1 MKFQLHSHRHAETIL
16 RQDQYSAVFTELLTA
31 ISSISEEDLATN
43 FSGIERSSKKS
54 LSQSINA
61 LIRERLGDSWKPE
74 SPIFQESEYEGES
87 WRLDF
92 AKPPVSVEVA
102 FNHGEAIAWN
112 LLKPVLASELNHVQK
127 AIQTE
132 IGVIICATDELTRR
146 GGFDSAVGSYEKF
159 IRYLK
164 PLQDVLVT
172 PILIV
177 GLEAPVSFKLDA
189 KNQKGVIVYEPD
201 SGNA

>member
-1 MKFQLHSHRHAETIL
+1 MRFQLHSHRHAETIL
-16 RQDQYSAVFTELLTA
+16 RQDKYWTVFNELLTA
-31 ISSISEEDLATN
+31 ISSISEEDLAHN
-43 FSGIERSSKKS
+43 FTEIVRTSKKS
-54 LSQSINA
+54 LSQSINS
-61 LIRERLGDSWKPE
+61 LIKERLGTTWKPE

-112 LLKPVLASELNHVQK
+112 LLKPVLASELNHVEK

-132 IGVIICATDELTRR
+132 IGVIICATDELKKR

-159 IRYLK
+159 IRYLR

-172 PILIV
+172 PILII
-177 GLEAPVSFKLDA
+177 GLEAPVSFKLDS
-189 KNQKGVIVYEPD
+189 KSHKGIIIYEPD
-201 SGNA
+201 SSS

>member
-1 MKFQLHSHRHAETIL
+1 MRFQLHSHRHAETIL
-16 RQDQYSAVFTELLTA
+16 RQDEYWTVFNELLTA
-31 ISSISEEDLATN
+31 ISSISEEDLAHN
-43 FSGIERSSKKS
+43 FTEIVRTSKKS
-54 LSQSINA
+54 LSQSINS
-61 LIRERLGDSWKPE
+61 LIRERLGTTWKPE
-74 SPIFQESEYEGES
+74 SPIFQESEYKGES

-112 LLKPVLASELNHVQK
+112 LLKPVLASELNHVEK

-132 IGVIICATDELTRR
+132 IGVIICATDELKKR

-159 IRYLK
+159 IRYLR

-172 PILIV
+172 PILII
-177 GLEAPVSFKLDA
+177 GLEAPVSFKLDS
-189 KNQKGVIVYEPD
+189 KSHKGIIIYEPD
-201 SGNA
+201 SSS

>member
-1 MKFQLHSHRHAETIL
+1 MWVW
-16 RQDQYSAVFTELLTA
+16 Y
-31 ISSISEEDLATN
+31 
-43 FSGIERSSKKS
+43 
-54 LSQSINA
+54 
-61 LIRERLGDSWKPE
+61 
-74 SPIFQESEYEGES
+74 
-87 WRLDF
+87 
-92 AKPPVSVEVA
+92 
-102 FNHGEAIAWN
+102 
-112 LLKPVLASELNHVQK
+112 VQK

-132 IGVIICATDELTRR
+132 IGVIICATDELKRR

-172 PILIV
+172 PILIL

-189 KNQKGVIVYEPD
+189 KNQKGVIIYEPD